1 MATTGTN
8 NLADNASFHQNTAGY
23 CRHLNLDSNNP
34 FYTDAVDGLSIESIA
49 DSGNGVM
56 AVEFDSGDD
65 LSKVMKFSQLVL
77 RNTTDNANNGTFEV
91 ISVNNATKIISVKN
105 DRASI
110 TAQAAAGGVG
120 NVIPLQ
126 GVNYI
131 KALEDSTAFSSLVE
145 HTDYIGGDE
154 DALEGL
160 TLDKNDFE
168 FGYFTEIVLS
178 GGTLRVALL

>member
-23 CRHLNLDSNNP
+23 TRHLNLDTNNSLFTNP
-34 FYTDAVDGLSIESIA
+34 VNGLSIESIA
-49 DSGNGVM
+49 DSGDGVM

-65 LSKVMKFSQLVL
+65 LSEVMKFSHLVL

-91 ISVNNATKIISVKN
+91 ISVDNDTKIISVKN

-110 TAQAAAGGVG
+110 TAQAEVGGVG
-120 NVIPLQ
+120 DVIPLQ
-126 GVNYI
+126 GANYI
-131 KALEDSTAFSSLVE
+131 KVLENDTTFSSLVE
-145 HTDYIGGDE
+145 HTDFIGGDE

-160 TLDKNDFE
+160 TLSKNDFE
-168 FGYFTEIVLS
+168 FGFFTEIVLS
-178 GGTLRVALL
+178 AGKLRVALL